1 MGPLT
6 ATQRAGTVS
15 ASPIGLAATLLAA
28 AATLAVLAAGC
39 GTSCPAIADD
49 LQAFDRALD
58 PAPDGGA
65 LREGAPNARLSLPL
79 DVLNPEA
86 RRLLADRIG
95 RRVPMPALPGQGGV
109 PVALDGLAWSLRD
122 LRLVAMDD
130 ALAAE
135 LDLALLDGAGPL
147 LDVTVTTR
155 IQPAFLHGPQR
166 HIDTARLRVTPR
178 DVARVTPTLPPGA
191 ADRLGTWIE
200 AQLPSMVRGAID
212 RAALRDLGNA
222 LLPLLVDLAW
232 PSVRDE
238 LLGDAP
244 LLDLDIAL
252 PPWPIRGA
260 RLGTWPAGGGS
271 GGGVHL
277 LLWGETGP
285 EADTN
290 ARLPAAR
297 PVISPTLALHGAL
310 AMRLVATAQRSRA
323 LPARYAENGA
333 ADDAAPWHARTTWH
347 GGARP
352 FGLRLWRL
360 DDACRRVDLDAE
372 LGLALEGGQIAVAV
386 REARVA
392 AVLGPGFLEAFAWA
406 ERLFG
411 DAMNLTIRQPSELEV
426 AVGGTPRRLRVDGL
440 RLDGDVITAVLA
452 LVDAR

>member
-1 MGPLT
+1 MPPLT
-6 ATQRAGTVS
+6 SARRTDIGAPSPVRRAAG
-15 ASPIGLAATLLAA
+15 LLAF
-28 AATLAVLAAGC
+28 AATLAPLAGGC

-49 LQAFDRALD
+49 LQAFDRALE
-58 PAPDGGA
+58 PLPDGGA
-65 LREGAPNARLSLPL
+65 LREGAPNARLSFPL

-86 RRLLADRIG
+86 RRLVANRIG

-109 PVALDGLAWSLRD
+109 PVPLEGLSWTLRD
-122 LRLVAMDD
+122 LRLVPLDG

-135 LDLALLDGAGPL
+135 LDLALVDDGGPL
-147 LDVTVTTR
+147 VDATVTTR
-155 IQPAFLHGPQR
+155 IQPAFLHGPHR

-178 DVARVTPTLPPGA
+178 DIARVAPTLPPGA
-191 ADRLGTWIE
+191 ADRLGAWIE
-200 AQLPSMVRGAID
+200 AQLPSVVRGAID
-212 RAALRDLGNA
+212 RGALRDLGNA
-222 LLPLLVDLAW
+222 LLPHLVDLAW

-285 EADTN
+285 EADTS

-297 PVISPTLALHGAL
+297 PVSSPTLALHGAL
-310 AMRLVATAQRSRA
+310 ALRLVAMAQRSRA

-333 ADDAAPWHARTTWH
+333 VDDAGPWHARTTWY
-347 GGARP
+347 GGERP

-392 AVLGPGFLEAFAWA
+392 AVRGPGFLEAFAWA

-411 DAMNLTIRQPSELEV
+411 DAMNLTIRQPSELDV
-426 AVGGTPRRLRVDGL
+426 AVGGAPRRLRVDGL
-440 RLDGDVITAVLA
+440 RLDGEVITAVLA